1 MIIILIEDNYTHIH
15 TLNKGTILL
24 KDLQIG
30 DLVYTQNL
38 NYQPVVNITKQK
50 YKNNIYTLYL
60 QNALPLNITEDQE
73 ILTIPLYVKKHYN
86 QYPISKF
93 YQTYTKENYN
103 NATRYARDF
112 DLFWLKAN
120 QLQNKDCPVTPISF
134 NYQEQPVIDTIFNIP
149 INREFL
155 IFLGY
160 VYTFA
165 EIEDKKC
172 IFFVH
177 KAFSGIKSWIRKYIK
192 NTFNINLTLNTTVM
206 FSKLSTTNKDFVS
219 MIQDFF
225 NNGLLFSIKNLPPK
239 EQLYIFKGLFSTQ
252 RNTPSLTINTN
263 NLTLL
268 YNLLE
273 ILQRNYF
280 NPDITIVKEQYR
292 ILIRRNNYLD
302 FNAFL
307 FQNEKNDKLYKTS
320 ITNFT
325 GIQFPILYNDIYYM
339 NYPLRIYKIYQPDE
353 PVTAIKIDIQ
363 NNIPIKINSILLK

>member
-38 NYQPVVNITKQK
+38 DYQPVINITKQK

-73 ILTIPLYVKKHYN
+73 ILTIPAYVKEQYN
-86 QYPISKF
+86 QYPISQF
-93 YQTYTKENYN
+93 YYKYTKENYN

-112 DLFWLKAN
+112 ELVWLKAN
-120 QLQNKDCPVTPISF
+120 ELQNKDCSATPINF

-149 INREFL
+149 IDHEFL

-165 EIEDKKC
+165 EVEDKKC
-172 IFFVH
+172 TFFIH
-177 KAFSGIKSWIRKYIK
+177 KAFSSIKAWIRKYIK
-192 NTFNINLTLNTTVM
+192 NTFDINLTLNTTVM
-206 FSKLSTTNKDFVS
+206 FSKLSTKNENFVS
-219 MIQDFF
+219 MIQDFL
-225 NNGLLFSIKNLPPK
+225 NKGLLPSIKNLPPK
-239 EQLYIFKGLFSTQ
+239 EQLYIFKGMFSTQ
-252 RNTPSLTINTN
+252 RNTTSLAVNTN

-273 ILQRNYF
+273 ILHRNYF
-280 NPDITIVKEQYR
+280 NPDMSIVKEQYR
-292 ILIRRNNYLD
+292 ILIRRNNYSD
-302 FNAFL
+302 FNTFL

-325 GIQFPILYNDIYYM
+325 GIQFPTLYNNIYYM
-339 NYPLRIYKIYQPDE
+339 NYPLRIYNIYQPDK
-353 PVTAIKIDIQ
+353 PVTTVKIDIKD
-363 NNIPIKINSILLK
+363 NIPIKVNNILIK